1 MMSSGSRQPDHGE
14 QRTARIA
21 PLGHAPGGGR
31 DDATEMASD
40 QELMRRLADGDADAL
55 GPLYGRYARLV
66 LSVAGQSLD
75 QSAAE
80 DLVQEVFLVVW
91 RKASTFDPERGTF
104 RSWLLEIAH
113 TRVLNELR
121 RRSRRP
127 RLLPDQG
134 DDRLRL
140 MEDPTPEPIES
151 VLHGQRRHAIDEALA
166 ALPPEQQQALRLAF
180 FSELTHEEV
189 ATSTAVPLGTA
200 KSRIRTGL
208 RRLRSQLNPLLV
220 GGIALALTSGALVY
234 QHEHEE
240 AIRNARALWHV
251 TLSDVQ
257 SVRLIAVGSTP
268 ADAHGNYR
276 TRPGA
281 DMAVLTVSNLPAPT
295 NGRVYQAWVLEHGAW
310 RSLGIVPALT
320 PDGRALL
327 IAEGADLGAMPDAVM
342 VTEEPAGGVSAPSDQ
357 AVISWTP

>member
-1 MMSSGSRQPDHGE
+1 MSTGSRQPEHGE
-14 QRTARIA
+14 QRTPRIA
-21 PLGHAPGGGR
+21 PLGHAPGGRR
-31 DDATEMASD
+31 DDATEMAPD

-55 GPLYGRYARLV
+55 GPLYGRYVRLV

-104 RSWLLEIAH
+104 RSWLLEITH

-134 DDRLRL
+134 DEQLRL

-151 VLHGQRRHAIDEALA
+151 VVRGQRRDAIDEALA
-166 ALPPEQQQALRLAF
+166 ALPLEQQQALRLAF

-234 QHEHEE
+234 QQEHEE
-240 AIRNARALWHV
+240 AMRSSRALWHV
-251 TLSDVQ
+251 TMSDVQ
-257 SVRLIAVGSTP
+257 SVRLVAVGGTRP
-268 ADAHGNYR
+268 DAHGNYR
-276 TRPGA
+276 ARPGA
-281 DMAVLTVSNLPAPT
+281 DLAVLTVSNLPAPA
-295 NGRVYQAWVLEHGAW
+295 NDRVYQAWVQENGAW

-320 PDGRALL
+320 SDGRALL
-327 IAEGADLGAMPDAVM
+327 IAEGADLGTAPEAVM
-342 VTEEPAGGVSAPSDQ
+342 VTEERAGGASTPSDRV
-357 AVISWTP
+357 VISWTP